1 MQKVRSFIVKMSNLQ
16 ERYQQDIREK
26 LQKEFGLDNLLA
38 VPKVKKVVISM
49 GLGEAT
55 QDKKIIEKAAEDL
68 TAITGQKP
76 KVTKARQSIS
86 TFKLRKGEPIGL
98 MVNLRGKRMYNF
110 LEKLFR
116 IVLPRLRDF
125 KGLSKKGFDGRGNY
139 SLGIKEQI
147 VFPEV
152 DYAKIDKIRGLEVT
166 IVTNSKD
173 NQQAERLLAELGM
186 PFEEEKNV

>member
-1 MQKVRSFIVKMSNLQ
+1 LQKVRSFIVKMSNLQ
-16 ERYQQDIREK
+16 ERYQQEIREK

-38 VPKVKKVVISM
+38 VPKVEKVVISM

-76 KVTKARQSIS
+76 KITKARQSIS

>member
-16 ERYQQDIREK
+16 ERYQQEIREK

>member
-1 MQKVRSFIVKMSNLQ
+1 LQKVRSFIVKMSNLQ

>member
-16 ERYQQDIREK
+16 ERYQQEIREK

-38 VPKVKKVVISM
+38 VPKVEKVVISM

-76 KVTKARQSIS
+76 KITKARQSIS